1 MKIFKQ
7 ITEFVISL
15 RMNKIYYVQ
24 YVLNLLLMLVQLSVD
39 IHFVNSAFKKAY

>member
-39 IHFVNSAFKKAY
+39 IHFVNSVFKKAY